1 MSSGGSNSQRD
12 PYPFPKARF
21 DIFFNSQAS
30 SIIDTICVKIY
41 NTRIRHIIDK
51 TSDI

>member
-30 SIIDTICVKIY
+30 SIVLKF
-41 NTRIRHIIDK
+41 IILEFV
-51 TSDI
+51 T

>member
-21 DIFFNSQAS
+21 DHFFISQAS
-30 SIIDTICVKIY
+30 AIVLKFIVSEFVT
-41 NTRIRHIIDK
+41 
-51 TSDI
+51 